1 YSQDWEEDGNTAC
14 DTCTESLRLFEVVT
28 FFKSLTF
35 GGFLS
40 AALGNADAADTGFAA
55 DLLIVRAI
63 ETTIGGEDF
72 GSGTEC
78 FPVILQRGLH
88 VVFIGGIHIQ
98 DAVLS

>member
-1 YSQDWEEDGNTAC
+1 M
-14 DTCTESLRLFEVVT
+14 RLFEVGT

-63 ETTIGGEDF
+63 ETTIGGATSSDLR
-72 GSGTEC
+72 GTTTYTSATASSN
-78 FPVILQRGLH
+78 VLYTGAAGGTTAAASTIRG
-88 VVFIGGIHIQ
+88 
-98 DAVLS
+98 